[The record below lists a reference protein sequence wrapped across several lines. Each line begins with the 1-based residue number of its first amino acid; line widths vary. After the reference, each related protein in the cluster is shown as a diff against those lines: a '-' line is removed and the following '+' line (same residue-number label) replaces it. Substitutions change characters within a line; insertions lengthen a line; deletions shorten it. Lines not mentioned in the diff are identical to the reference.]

1 MKKEL
6 EYIILTPIAPHKRYS
21 LDRFVKNV
29 AGFVPAPKKIVF
41 CCEPED
47 VFEIAKKK
55 TELDKKGIELVIFT
69 LKPETLKE
77 YGIAELGRIRDGRN
91 ILRSFFL
98 LSEFEWALLL
108 DSDIIPKEKTN
119 PSVLYHI
126 AEKNKALTVINRYP
140 GREDGLS
147 PWSGVAFT
155 LMHRSAANLVDFQ
168 VSPIV
173 WEGEEIGQLSE
184 DFTFLSILRA
194 GSPFIE
200 MKTGW
205 KSYVVGEFT
214 SMIHEIDPGVDKL
227 LEVENDEFNQSGE
240 DGKRERSYGH

>member
-29 AGFVPAPKKIVF
+29 ASFDPAPKKMVF

-47 VFEIAKKK
+47 VFELSKKK
-55 TELDKKGIELVIFT
+55 EELDKKGIELVIFT

-77 YGIAELGRIRDGRN
+77 YGVTELGRIRDGRN

-119 PSVLYHI
+119 PLILHRI

-140 GREDGLS
+140 ARGDGPS

-155 LMHRSAANLVDFQ
+155 LMHRSAANLADFQ
-168 VSPIV
+168 VAPIV
-173 WEGEEIGQLSE
+173 WEGKEIGRLSE
-184 DFTFLSILRA
+184 DFTFLSILRT

-200 MKTGW
+200 KETGW
-205 KSYVVGEFT
+205 KSYIVGDFV
-214 SMIHEIDPGVDKL
+214 SVIHEIDPGVDRL
-227 LEVENDEFNQSGE
+227 LEAENDEFNQSGE
-240 DGKRERSYGH
+240 DGK